1 MNINYVYL
9 EPRMTKNIFLM
20 LLHFVSDVVRDTD
33 TSGSAVLTATATNSN
48 SGDDELDPN
57 RKTLLEFK
65 KAVQEEQ
72 KTGDKRIE
80 EINTQLDSIKK
91 QIDEERTQLDDF
103 RAKLKQVNEEKD
115 IEYPK
120 FVQLREGLMQAKNQ
134 MKVLDDKVGP
144 VAAKLRKERSD
155 MHNLQKALEQIERDI
170 QTKKL
175 SKDEERKLVAR
186 SKEIATK
193 LHTLKVIHK
202 KEDQYRTISTQYDQ
216 LRDQVRRI
224 FRLKEEYGTKI
235 GKLKESLD
243 NLINLREGLY
253 EERRQVIHTVRE
265 AAAKLEMIE
274 TQLNAIAFKKSRM
287 QAAEYRHKRQ
297 KETGE
302 RRAARQ
308 EAMQER
314 AKRDKEYQERRNALK
329 EVALKKMTTGKKLT
343 FDEMK
348 LIFGDATS
356 D

>member
-1 MNINYVYL
+1 
-9 EPRMTKNIFLM
+9 MTKNIFLM
-20 LLHFVSDVVRDTD
+20 LLHSVSDVVRD
-33 TSGSAVLTATATNSN
+33 SESGGSAILTATATNSN
-48 SGDDELDPN
+48 SGDDDLDPN

-65 KAVQEEQ
+65 RAVQEEQ

-80 EINTQLDSIKK
+80 EINNKLDNIKK
-91 QIDEERTQLDDF
+91 QIDEERAQLDDF
-103 RAKLKQVNEEKD
+103 RSKLKQVNEEKD

-120 FVQLREGLMQAKNQ
+120 FVELRESLMEAKNQ
-134 MKVLDDKVGP
+134 MKSLDDKVGP

-193 LHTLKVIHK
+193 LHTLKMIHK
-202 KEDQYRTISTQYDQ
+202 KE
-216 LRDQVRRI
+216 
-224 FRLKEEYGTKI
+224 EYGPKI

-287 QAAEYRHKRQ
+287 QASEYRHKKQ
-297 KETGE
+297 KEMGE

-308 EAMQER
+308 EAIQER

-329 EVALKKMTTGKKLT
+329 EMALKKMTTGKKLT

-348 LIFGDATS
+348 LIFGDAGS

>member
-1 MNINYVYL
+1 
-9 EPRMTKNIFLM
+9 
-20 LLHFVSDVVRDTD
+20 VVRDSD
-33 TSGSAVLTATATNSN
+33 SGGSAILTATATNGN
-48 SGDDELDPN
+48 SGDNLDPN
-57 RKTLLEFK
+57 LRTLLEFK
-65 KAVQEEQ
+65 RAVQEEQ
-72 KTGDKRIE
+72 KTGEKRIE
-80 EINTQLDSIKK
+80 EINSKLESVKK
-91 QIDEERTQLDDF
+91 QIDEERIELDDL

-120 FVQLREGLMQAKNQ
+120 FIELRNNLIEAKNQ
-134 MKVLDDKVGP
+134 MKSLDDKVGP
-144 VAAKLRKERSD
+144 LAAKLRKERSD

-193 LHTLKVIHK
+193 LHALKMMHK
-202 KEDQYRTISTQYDQ
+202 KEDQYRTMSEQYDY
-216 LRDQVRRI
+216 LKEQVKRI
-224 FRLKEEYGTKI
+224 FRLKEEYGSKI

-243 NLINLREGLY
+243 NLINLRESLY
-253 EERRQVIHTVRE
+253 EERRKVIHTVRE

-287 QAAEYRHKRQ
+287 QAAEYRQKKQ
-297 KETGE
+297 KETVE
-302 RRAARQ
+302 RRVARQ

-314 AKRDKEYQERRNALK
+314 VKRDKEYQERRNALK
-329 EVALKKMTTGKKLT
+329 EVALKKMSSGKKLT

-348 LIFGDATS
+348 LIFGDAGS

>member
-1 MNINYVYL
+1 
-9 EPRMTKNIFLM
+9 MTKNIFLM
-20 LLHFVSDVVRDTD
+20 LLHSVSDVVRDSD
-33 TSGSAVLTATATNSN
+33 SGGSAILTATATNSN
-48 SGDDELDPN
+48 SGDDDLDPN

-65 KAVQEEQ
+65 RAVQEEQ

-80 EINTQLDSIKK
+80 EINNKLDSIKR
-91 QIDEERTQLDDF
+91 QIDEERAQLDDF
-103 RAKLKQVNEEKD
+103 RSKLKQVNEEKD
-115 IEYPK
+115 SEYPK
-120 FVQLREGLMQAKNQ
+120 FVELRERLMEAKNQ
-134 MKVLDDKVGP
+134 MKSLDDKVGP

-193 LHTLKVIHK
+193 LHTLKMIHK
-202 KEDQYRTISTQYDQ
+202 KEDQYHTISAQYDQ
-216 LRDQVRRI
+216 LKDRVKRI

-235 GKLKESLD
+235 GNIKETLD

-287 QAAEYRHKRQ
+287 QASEYRHKKQ
-297 KETGE
+297 KEMGE

-308 EAMQER
+308 EAIQER

-329 EVALKKMTTGKKLT
+329 EMALKKMTNGKKLT

-348 LIFGDATS
+348 LIFGDAGS

>member
-1 MNINYVYL
+1 VVL
-9 EPRMTKNIFLM
+9 D
-20 LLHFVSDVVRDTD
+20 SD
-33 TSGSAVLTATATNSN
+33 SGGSAILTETATNSN
-48 SGDDELDPN
+48 SGDDDLDPN

-65 KAVQEEQ
+65 RAVQEEQ

-80 EINTQLDSIKK
+80 EINGKLDSIKK

-103 RAKLKQVNEEKD
+103 RTKLKQVNEEKD
-115 IEYPK
+115 TEYPQ
-120 FVQLREGLMQAKNQ
+120 FVELRGSLMEAKNQ
-134 MKVLDDKVGP
+134 MKNLDDKVGP
-144 VAAKLRKERSD
+144 MAAKLRKERSD

-202 KEDQYRTISTQYDQ
+202 KEDQYRTISAKYDQ
-216 LRDQVRRI
+216 LKDQVKRI
-224 FRLKEEYGTKI
+224 FKLKEEYGTKI

-265 AAAKLEMIE
+265 AAAKLEMID

-297 KETGE
+297 KETGD

-308 EAMQER
+308 EAIQER
-314 AKRDKEYQERRNALK
+314 TKRDKEYLERRNALK
-329 EVALKKMTTGKKLT
+329 EVAVKKMTTGKKLT

-348 LIFGDATS
+348 LIFGDAGS